1 MNEDARKYILELF
14 KIVSTDSVL
23 VVTSKRKLVRLY
35 CPFKVICNFNVPPL
49 VVNGEYD
56 VEAVKMTLELKE
68 VYIISGNAYFIW
80 YFTIRF

>member
-14 KIVSTDSVL
+14 KIVSTDSIL
-23 VVTSKRKLVRLY
+23 VVKSNNKLVRIY

-56 VEAVKMTLELKE
+56 VEAVKMTLTLEE
-68 VYIISGNAYFIW
+68 VFIIEGKAYLIW
-80 YFTIRF
+80 YFTIKL